1 MNKLTLMP
9 IPSNYKTLCCV
20 LFCLMQYIIPLAQL
34 PETGNTEQQLENLTA
49 GNADEPTEDDGFL
62 QQMQQYLRHPINL
75 NTADEAIL
83 AELKLLT
90 PLQINSLL
98 SYRAIMGQLISLYE
112 LQAVPGWDVATILRL
127 RPYITVSSPIA
138 LMPTLH
144 KRLMDGNHTLLLRA
158 SQVLEKAKGFGVDT
172 SAGNLY
178 QGSPQKIFMRY
189 RYVYKNLLQYGVVGE
204 KDAGEQFFKGKQRL
218 GFDFYSAHLFVRN
231 IGPVQALAL
240 GDFTVNLGQG
250 LTQWQGLAFKK
261 GADVINIKRQ
271 SAVLRPYNS
280 AGEANFYRGFG
291 TTLHKKH
298 WQLTL
303 FASRK
308 KIDANG
314 VVDSLVNSE
323 MYVSALQ
330 TSGYHRTPSELADK
344 GIQQLTTWGGNIT
357 WQQGPLQLGLNMVR
371 HQFALPLVKANEPY
385 NFFAFSG
392 KQMVNQSLHY
402 SYTYKNAHFFGE
414 LAVGNGRGKALV
426 SGLLMSVAPQVDM
439 ALLYRHIARDYP
451 SINANAFTESSFPN
465 NEQGFYTGVSIRPSA
480 VWRLDAY
487 IDIYRFPWLRY
498 RVDAPS
504 WGTDTWVQAT
514 YKPNKEL
521 EIYSRYRSESKAG
534 NASMDEAVLTGTVVR
549 PKQNWRTQVNY
560 RLTKALM
567 VRSRAEMVWYDK
579 KGPDAGQ
586 GFLIFADLLYK
597 PLLRP
602 FSAGLRL
609 QYFETSDYNTRL
621 YAYENDVLYSFSIPV
636 FYNKGVRWYLN
647 LHYNMGKKWSFWA
660 RLSQTRYRNMVTIGT
675 GLDAIQSNRKT
686 EVKLQ
691 LLYDF

>member
-1 MNKLTLMP
+1 MNKLTLMRMP
-9 IPSNYKTLCCV
+9 FLCKSLCCV
-20 LFCLMQYIIPLAQL
+20 LLCLMQHGMLLAQL

-62 QQMQQYLRHPINL
+62 QQMQQYLHHPINL
-75 NTADEAIL
+75 NTADEATL

-98 SYRAIMGQLISLYE
+98 SYRAMMGQLISLYE
-112 LQAVPGWDVATILRL
+112 LQAVPGWDVATIQRLRL
-127 RPYITVSSPIA
+127 YVTVSSPIF
-138 LMPTLH
+138 LVHTLR
-144 KRLMDGNHTLLLRA
+144 KRLLGGNHSLLLRA
-158 SQVLEKAKGFGVDT
+158 SQVLEKARGFGVDT
-172 SAGNLY
+172 TAGNLY
-178 QGSPQKIFMRY
+178 KGSPQKIFVRY
-189 RYVYKNLLQYGVVGE
+189 RYVYKNLLQYGMVGE

-218 GFDFYSAHLFVRN
+218 GFDFYSAHFFVRN
-231 IGPVQALAL
+231 IGPVQAFAL

-308 KIDANG
+308 KMDANG
-314 VVDSLVNSE
+314 VVDSLANNE
-323 MYVSALQ
+323 LYVSALQ
-330 TSGYHRTPSELADK
+330 TSGYHRTNSELADK
-344 GIQQLTTWGGNIT
+344 GVQQATTWSGNIS
-357 WQQGPLQLGLNMVR
+357 WQQGPLQLGINMVQHR
-371 HQFALPLVKANEPY
+371 LALPLVKANEPY
-385 NFFAFSG
+385 NLFAFSG
-392 KQMVNQSLHY
+392 KQLVNQSFHY

-426 SGLLMSVAPQVDM
+426 SGLLVSVAPQVDM

-451 SINANAFTESSFPN
+451 SINANAFTESSLPN
-465 NEQGFYTGVSIRPSA
+465 NEQGFYTGISIRPSA
-480 VWRLDAY
+480 AWRLDAY
-487 IDIYRFPWLRY
+487 IDVYRFPWLRY

-504 WGTDTWVQAT
+504 YGTDTWVQAT

-521 EIYSRYRSESKAG
+521 EIYSRYRSESKAS
-534 NASMDEAVLTGTVVR
+534 NASTGEAVLTGTVAR

-579 KGPDAGQ
+579 KGADAGQ

-597 PLLRP
+597 PMLRP

-609 QYFETSDYNTRL
+609 QYFEASDYNARL

-647 LHYNMGKKWSFWA
+647 LHYDASKKWSFWA
-660 RLSQTRYRNMVTIGT
+660 RIAQTSYRNMVTNGS
-675 GLDAIQSNRKT
+675 GLDEIKSNRKT
-686 EVKLQ
+686 EIKLQ
-691 LLYDF
+691 LVYGF

>member
-1 MNKLTLMP
+1 MNKLTLMRM
-9 IPSNYKTLCCV
+9 PSFYKSLCCV
-20 LFCLMQYIIPLAQL
+20 LFCLMQHGMLWAQL

-62 QQMQQYLRHPINL
+62 QQMQQYLQHPINL
-75 NTADEAIL
+75 NTADEASL

-98 SYRAIMGQLISLYE
+98 SYRAIMGKFISIYE
-112 LQAVPGWDVATILRL
+112 LQAVPDWDIATIQRLRL
-127 RPYITVSSPIA
+127 YVTVSNPLS
-138 LMPTLH
+138 LMPTLR
-144 KRLMDGNHTLLLRA
+144 KRLSGGNHSLLLRA
-158 SQVLEKAKGFGVDT
+158 SQVLEKARGFEVDT
-172 SAGNLY
+172 VADNLY
-178 QGSPQKIFMRY
+178 KGSPQKIFMRY
-189 RYVYKNLLQYGVVGE
+189 RYAYKNLLQYGMVGE

-231 IGPVQALAL
+231 MGPVQALAL

-280 AGEANFYRGFG
+280 AGEANFQRGFG
-291 TTLHKKH
+291 ITLHKKH

-308 KIDANG
+308 KMDANG
-314 VVDSLVNSE
+314 VVDSFANNE
-323 MYVSALQ
+323 AYVSALQ
-330 TSGYHRTPSELADK
+330 TSGYHRTNSELADK
-344 GIQQLTTWGGNIT
+344 GVQQATTWGGNIN
-357 WQQGPLQLGLNMVR
+357 WQQGPLQLGINMVQHR
-371 HQFALPLVKANEPY
+371 FALPLVKANEPY
-385 NFFAFSG
+385 NYFAFSG
-392 KQMVNQSLHY
+392 KQLVDQSLHY

-414 LAVGNGRGKALV
+414 LAVGNGKSKALV
-426 SGLLMSVAPQVDM
+426 SGLLVSVAPQVDM
-439 ALLYRHIARDYP
+439 ALLYRHIAQDYP
-451 SINANAFTESSFPN
+451 SINANAFTESSLPN
-465 NEQGFYTGVSIRPSA
+465 NEQGLYTGMSIRPSA
-480 VWRLDAY
+480 AWRLDAY
-487 IDIYRFPWLRY
+487 IDVYRFPWLRY

-504 WGTDTWVQAT
+504 YGTDTWVQAT

-534 NASMDEAVLTGTVVR
+534 NASTGEAVLTGTVVR

-597 PLLRP
+597 PMLRP

-609 QYFETSDYNTRL
+609 QYFEASDYNARL

-647 LHYNMGKKWSFWA
+647 LHYDLGKKWSFWA
-660 RLSQTRYRNMVTIGT
+660 RIAQTNYRNMATNGS
-675 GLDAIQSNRKT
+675 GLDAIKSNRKT
-686 EVKLQ
+686 EIKLQ
-691 LLYDF
+691 LAYDF